1 MPNNLTVISECA
13 FCGCSSLDII
23 TIPSSIEYID
33 TSAFKDCYN
42 LKEIIF
48 EDENYKEKEG
58 LQDFI
63 KKYKDKIK
71 VRSLDDIIKENTK
84 ILNKIENKE
93 KEYEL

>member
-13 FCGCSSLDII
+13 FCGCNSLDTI
-23 TIPSSIEYID
+23 TIPSSIEYIEP
-33 TSAFKDCYN
+33 SAFKYCSN

-48 EDENYKEKEG
+48 EDESYKEKEG

-84 ILNKIENKE
+84 ILNKIESKE
-93 KEYEL
+93 KAYEL